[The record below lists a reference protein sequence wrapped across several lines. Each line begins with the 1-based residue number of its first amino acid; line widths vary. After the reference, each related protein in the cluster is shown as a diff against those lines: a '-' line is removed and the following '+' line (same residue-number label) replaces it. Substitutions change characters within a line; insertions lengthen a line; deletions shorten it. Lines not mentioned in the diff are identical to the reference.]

1 MRRLLPL
8 LSPSVLLLASC
19 ALQEDGQHPARET
32 AIDLPSLWSE
42 ASSGQHGKISTG
54 WLSEFQDRRMNS
66 LVREAVRKNN
76 NLQASAH
83 RLRATRESTIT
94 ARAARLPR
102 ISAAGTTSRSHAGQ
116 IGRAH
121 V

>member
-102 ISAAGTTSRSHAGQ
+102 I
-116 IGRAH
+116 
-121 V
+121 